1 MGKVHHTYL
10 TVDTGALVPLTTC
23 SFQPQSRWNWESW
36 QTRAHPPWPS
46 AGSETWPPFLTTC
59 PGSPPHSQAPS
70 GWTHISLEIYPNTF
84 WSKNRH
90 TQTHTH
96 TPIQDYTTDNVLT
109 NKQMCDSS
117 KSITPGQLHMKH
129 ASQTHLVGEG
139 LRKPHTTR
147 RKCVQTSVTPIW
159 VWTGSAAVPCA
170 LNLWGGRETRHHF
183 ATSIWKV
190 QHNYMVFYKEQTFL
204 QSKR

>member
-1 MGKVHHTYL
+1 MK
-10 TVDTGALVPLTTC
+10 
-23 SFQPQSRWNWESW
+23 Q
-36 QTRAHPPWPS
+36 
-46 AGSETWPPFLTTC
+46 
-59 PGSPPHSQAPS
+59 
-70 GWTHISLEIYPNTF
+70 
-84 WSKNRH
+84 K
-90 TQTHTH
+90 QTHTDTH

-204 QSKR
+204 QSKRKQSHSGVFQAEAEMLLKSFSCEKYGVMEIWTTILKPTAECWK